1 MAAQTESSL
10 VADLHD
16 VKMLLVLQ
24 ALASGCQQKH
34 IAAAL
39 GVSEATV
46 SGMPVL
52 GTSTVMRSRDDRRN
66 KSFLQFQRDAPHHWA
81 CPSW

>member
-1 MAAQTESSL
+1 MAAETENAL
-10 VADLHD
+10 TADLRD

-39 GVSEATV
+39 GVSDAT
-46 SGMPVL
+46 L
-52 GTSTVMRSRDDRRN
+52 SRMLPKGFAKEIAKIADRRLGAE
-66 KSFLQFQRDAPHHWA
+66 KDA
-81 CPSW
+81 

>member
-1 MAAQTESSL
+1 MDTDNSSL
-10 VADLHD
+10 ADEMRS

-39 GVSEATV
+39 GVSEPTLSRMLPKGFAKEIAKIAARHTGN
-46 SGMPVL
+46 GM
-52 GTSTVMRSRDDRRN
+52 
-66 KSFLQFQRDAPHHWA
+66 AA
-81 CPSW
+81 